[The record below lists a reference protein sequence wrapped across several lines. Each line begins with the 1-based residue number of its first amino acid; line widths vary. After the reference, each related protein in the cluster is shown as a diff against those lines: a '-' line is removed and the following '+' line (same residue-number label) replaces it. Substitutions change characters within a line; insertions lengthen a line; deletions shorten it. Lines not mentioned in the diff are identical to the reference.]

1 MHMRQAIFAGSFD
14 PLTTGHLWMIQE
26 GARLFDVLHVL
37 VAVNS
42 VKKAMFPPAERRSII
57 EGAIGRLGLSNV
69 RVDSTSSEF
78 IAQVANRKGVDYLLR
93 GLRSTSDFDLED
105 LLRQTNKELFE
116 GPQTV
121 FLIPPKGLSSV
132 SSSFVKA
139 LMGPVGWVNAVA
151 DFLPEESYGALLET
165 TLSQRWIRLIESFAS
180 DSGVSISGQANMPE
194 AKAWFSQHLLPS
206 YQAPGRWYHGLSHL
220 AHCLSEADALA
231 QNRHIMP
238 ANQRRQLECA
248 IFFHDLVYRGG
259 PLPIQQGEGDEEASA
274 RYAAAFLKDVL
285 SAPPE
290 DCARV
295 EEAVLA
301 TRYSVHQES
310 GLDSVS
316 AWMRDVD
323 LSMLGRPPK
332 EYAQYATAVRKEY
345 ADIPDAVFSEARAR
359 ILAVFL
365 DMASRDELFTS
376 NWFRERSYNRQAS
389 ENLASEISSLR
400 SQG

>member
-1 MHMRQAIFAGSFD
+1 
-14 PLTTGHLWMIQE
+14 MIQE

-37 VAVNS
+37 VAVNPA
-42 VKKAMFPPAERRSII
+42 KKEMFPPAERRSII
-57 EGAIGRLGLSNV
+57 ERAVTRLGLPNV
-69 RVDSTSSEF
+69 RVDGTSSEF

-93 GLRSTSDFDLED
+93 GLRSTADFDLED

-139 LMGPVGWVNAVA
+139 LMGPVGWAYAVA
-151 DFLPEESYGALLET
+151 DFLPEEGYRALLEA
-165 TLSQRWIRLIESFAS
+165 TLLSRWIRLVESFAS
-180 DSGVSISGQANMPE
+180 ISGKLDSRRAPSRE
-194 AKAWFSQHLLPS
+194 AEAWFGQHLLPS
-206 YQAPGRWYHGLSHL
+206 YQAPGRWYHGLSHV

-231 QNRHIMP
+231 QNGHILT
-238 ANQRRQLECA
+238 ADQRRQLECA

-259 PLPIQQGEGDEEASA
+259 PLPVQPGEGDEEASA
-274 RYAAAFLKDVL
+274 RHAVAFLAEVMN
-285 SAPPE
+285 APAE

-295 EEAVLA
+295 EAAILA
-301 TRYSVHQES
+301 TRYSVRQER
-310 GLDSVS
+310 GLEPVS

-332 EYAQYATAVRKEY
+332 EYAQYATAVRKGY
-345 ADIPDAVFSEARAR
+345 ADIPDRVFSEARAT

-365 DMASRDELFTS
+365 DMADHDELFTS
-376 NWFRERSYNRQAS
+376 DWFRARSYNRQAA
-389 ENLASEISSLR
+389 ENLASELQSLR
-400 SQG
+400 SLG